1 MYHQKTILTSMST
14 NFADILSNAES
25 SWKKGKTMVSFL
37 NPCKR
42 QQNSFWHIPKSVIR
56 GSELILTDM

>member
-42 QQNSFWHIPKSVIR
+42 QQNSF
-56 GSELILTDM
+56 